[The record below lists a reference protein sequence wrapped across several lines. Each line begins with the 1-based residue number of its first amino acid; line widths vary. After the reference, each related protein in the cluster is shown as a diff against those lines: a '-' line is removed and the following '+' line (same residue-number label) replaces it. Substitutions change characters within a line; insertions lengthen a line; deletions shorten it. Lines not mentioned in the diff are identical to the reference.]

1 MASKLVNLLTINL
14 LLIVVA
20 LLYLI
25 NAVLINEPEN
35 LKVRTEAFKERK
47 NFMLGKLKSSNSS
60 SAFINFSIN
69 FQVKYFRF

>member
-1 MASKLVNLLTINL
+1 MASKLVNLLTINFF
-14 LLIVVA
+14 LIVVA
-20 LLYLI
+20 LLFLI

-35 LKVRTEAFKERK
+35 LKVRTEALTERK

-60 SAFINFSIN
+60 STFIIFDVN